1 MTREFR
7 DVPGFKPWGPFIG
20 ENFVQEPITEQNI
33 IVASVVWGLTLVNII
48 IAIWLIYGQ
57 TKGSRSPLRS
67 VYVWMIWIELIVSF
81 VMGLE
86 CYLHLLKII
95 RPSKLLFTCWTDL
108 FSNRCR
114 LSVLFHDP

>member
-33 IVASVVWGLTLVNII
+33 IVASVVWGLTLINII

-95 RPSKLLFTCWTDL
+95 RPSKLLFTCWTEIC
-108 FSNRCR
+108 SNRCR